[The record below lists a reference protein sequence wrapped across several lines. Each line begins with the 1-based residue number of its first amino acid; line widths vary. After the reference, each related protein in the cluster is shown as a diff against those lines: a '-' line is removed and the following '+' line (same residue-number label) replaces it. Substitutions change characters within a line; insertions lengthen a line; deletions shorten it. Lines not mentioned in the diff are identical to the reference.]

1 MDKANK
7 YDLTEEEFLRCLK
20 LAEMQIFM
28 RSKGNTRPQSI
39 FIVSQAGGGK
49 TGLKKF
55 VESHKK
61 DIFIEINPDEIAVY
75 HKYYDE
81 ILREFP
87 EESHKL
93 LQRFVQPALDKYLRQ
108 RAVQLKNN
116 LIQEGTFGNTNGYL
130 EILEYQKKMRL

>member
-1 MDKANK
+1 MKEANK
-7 YDLTEEEFLRCLK
+7 YDLTEEEFFRCLK

-28 RSKGNTRPQSI
+28 RSKENEKPQSV

-49 TGLKKF
+49 TGLRKF
-55 VESHKK
+55 VEGQKEE
-61 DIFIEINPDEIAVY
+61 IFIEINPDEVAVY

-87 EESHKL
+87 GESHAL
-93 LQRFVQPALDKYLRQ
+93 LQRFVQPALDNYLRQ

-116 LIQEGTFGNTNGYL
+116 LIQEGTFGSTEGYL
-130 EILEYQKKMRL
+130 EIL